1 MSLLPRRRDDIDDFQ
16 SPPEILDPLIPYLP
30 KDYIIWEPC
39 CGGKSLVKK
48 LTQEGFWTIGTD
60 ILTGHDFLTQDC
72 PFIFE
77 CVITNPPYSLKN
89 KFLERCYDLGKPFA
103 LLMPINALDTCKRQR
118 LYKQYGLEM
127 LMLPSQVTFHN
138 TAGKAA
144 RFVCAWF
151 CYKVLPCPLKF
162 T

>member
-16 SPPEILDPLIPYLP
+16 SPPEVLDCLIPYLP
-30 KDYIIWEPC
+30 KDDIIWEPA
-39 CGGKSLVKK
+39 CGQKLLVKK
-48 LTQEGFWTIGTD
+48 LAQAGYWTIGTD
-60 ILTGHDFLTQDC
+60 ILHGQDFFTYEPGF
-72 PFIFE
+72 PFELI
-77 CVITNPPYSLKN
+77 VTNPPYSLKN
-89 KFLERCYDLGKPFA
+89 EFLERCYDLGKPFA

-127 LMLPSQVTFHN
+127 LVLSSQVTFHN

-151 CYKVLPCPLKF
+151 CYNRH
-162 T
+162 

>member
-1 MSLLPRRRDDIDDFQ
+1 MSLLPRRRDDIDDYQ
-16 SPPEILDPLIPYLP
+16 SPPCVLDPLLP
-30 KDYIIWEPC
+30 FLTPASIVWEC
-39 CGGKSLVKK
+39 ASGKNKLVRR
-48 LTQEGFWTIGTD
+48 LTEAGHWVIHTD
-60 ILTGHDFLTQDC
+60 ILTGTNFLTDEA
-72 PFIFE
+72 PFIYDLI
-77 CVITNPPYSLKN
+77 VTNPPFTLKDE
-89 KFLERCYDLGKPFA
+89 FLQRCYELEKPFA

-127 LMLPSQVTFHN
+127 LMLPSQGTFHN

>member
-1 MSLLPRRRDDIDDFQ
+1 MSLLPRRHDDMDDFQ
-16 SPPEILDPLIPYLP
+16 SPPEVLNPILPYIPQSW
-30 KDYIIWEPC
+30 IVWEPAS
-39 CGGKSLVKK
+39 GKGNLVRK
-48 LTQEGFWTIGTD
+48 LTQAGYWTIGTD
-60 ILTGHDFLTQDC
+60 ILHGQDFFTYE
-72 PFIFE
+72 PGFPYE
-77 CVITNPPYSLKN
+77 CTITNPPFTVKN
-89 KFLERCYDLGKPFA
+89 EFLERCYALGKPFA
-103 LLMPINALDTCKRQR
+103 LLMPINALDTSKRQC
-118 LYKQYGLEM
+118 LYKQHGLEI